1 MSAKHLREYARI
13 VLGAVMV
20 MVGIGIFKSPES
32 WDQRVSY
39 FLGGIVIMCAL
50 ATPHLYN
57 LLLYGALHSRSDAKA
72 ER

>member
-50 ATPHLYN
+50 ATPLFRCGLRGGMDTPH
-57 LLLYGALHSRSDAKA
+57 R
-72 ER
+72 